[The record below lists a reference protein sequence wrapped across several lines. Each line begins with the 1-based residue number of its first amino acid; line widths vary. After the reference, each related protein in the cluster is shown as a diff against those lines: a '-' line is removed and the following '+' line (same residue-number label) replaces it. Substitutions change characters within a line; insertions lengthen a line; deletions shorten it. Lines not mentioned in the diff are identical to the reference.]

1 MEAKARRQEE
11 VKEEGQEMKEKEV
24 REGDGSRGGAD
35 AARSVRRENWL
46 LCLHKRAP
54 SSLLPN
60 LPFVPYLV
68 GNRLKR
74 NRLVLTPRRA
84 DSPFARFSSG
94 ISGAKFPRTREFAKG
109 TTAKKT
115 FQQ

>member
-1 MEAKARRQEE
+1 MEEE
-11 VKEEGQEMKEKEV
+11 EEEEV

-60 LPFVPYLV
+60 LPFVPYL

-74 NRLVLTPRRA
+74 NRLVLAPRVGRT
-84 DSPFARFSSG
+84 ARSLVSSG
-94 ISGAKFPRTREFAKG
+94 ISRAKFPRTREIAKE
-109 TTAKKT
+109 TAAREA
-115 FQQ
+115 FRR

>member
-1 MEAKARRQEE
+1 MEEE
-11 VKEEGQEMKEKEV
+11 EV

-46 LCLHKRAP
+46 LCLHMRAP

-60 LPFVPYLV
+60 LPFVPYLA

-74 NRLVLTPRRA
+74 NRLVLAPRVGRT
-84 DSPFARFSSG
+84 ARSLVSSG
-94 ISGAKFPRTREFAKG
+94 ILRAKFPRTREIAR
-109 TTAKKT
+109 
-115 FQQ
+115 

>member
-1 MEAKARRQEE
+1 MEEE
-11 VKEEGQEMKEKEV
+11 EV

-74 NRLVLTPRRA
+74 NRLVLAPRVGRT
-84 DSPFARFSSG
+84 ARSLISSR
-94 ISGAKFPRTREFAKG
+94 ISRAKFPRTRKIAKE
-109 TTAKKT
+109 TAAGETVKNPVWKLMNLKR
-115 FQQ
+115 

>member
-1 MEAKARRQEE
+1 MEEE
-11 VKEEGQEMKEKEV
+11 EV

-46 LCLHKRAP
+46 LCLHMRAP

-60 LPFVPYLV
+60 LPFVPYLA

-74 NRLVLTPRRA
+74 NRLVLAPRVGRT
-84 DSPFARFSSG
+84 ARSLVSSG
-94 ISGAKFPRTREFAKG
+94 ILRAKFPRTREIARG
-109 TTAKKT
+109 VVRGRSVSATRDPYEES
-115 FQQ
+115 